1 MRNAIDVA
9 RRTRVVSPPAVRPVI
24 ALVFEG
30 LSEDQKQLPS
40 MLLFDAEGSR
50 LFERVCEQPEY
61 YLRRVET
68 SLLRRHAAEIC
79 ALVGPQAAIVEY
91 GAGAGTQGALL
102 LDAVTS
108 AHSYVPI
115 DIDASQLVRARTTIR
130 ARRQA
135 LRVYPLHQDIRQYV
149 ALPAVIAGAR
159 RRVAFLPGS
168 GVGAYRQLEA
178 VAMLNSVRETMGPD
192 GALLVGIDLLQD
204 RTVHER
210 ACNDAAGA
218 MAAFNRH
225 VLARLNREIDATFD
239 PEAFEHCAVW
249 NEGDHRIEM
258 GLVSTQV
265 QSPTIAGIG
274 VAFGAGEKIVT
285 SCAHKFTLDGFA
297 SLARIAGW
305 TARASWVDE
314 DQRYALQY
322 LEQAG

>member
-9 RRTRVVSPPAVRPVI
+9 RRTRVVPPPAARPLI

-61 YLRRVET
+61 YLGRAEA
-68 SLLRRHAAEIC
+68 SLLRRHAAEIR

-102 LDAVTS
+102 LDALTA

-115 DIDASQLVRARTTIR
+115 DVEASQLVRARETIR

-135 LRVYPLHQDIRQYV
+135 LRVTRCTRTSASTSRCPPPS
-149 ALPAVIAGAR
+149 PARVDAWRSFRAR
-159 RRVAFLPGS
+159 ASARS
-168 GVGAYRQLEA
+168 GNWRPSRCSTRSASRWDPMA
-178 VAMLNSVRETMGPD
+178 
-192 GALLVGIDLLQD
+192 ALLVGIDLLKD

-218 MAAFNRH
+218 MAAFNRN
-225 VLARLNREIDATFD
+225 VLVRLNREIDATFD

-249 NEGDHRIEM
+249 NEDHHRIEM
-258 GLVSTQV
+258 GLVSTRDPD
-265 QSPTIAGIG
+265 SD
-274 VAFGAGEKIVT
+274 
-285 SCAHKFTLDGFA
+285 H
-297 SLARIAGW
+297 R
-305 TARASWVDE
+305 RASAS
-314 DQRYALQY
+314 RSPRARRS
-322 LEQAG
+322 